1 MTMTPATLGS
11 GFATRVVRFCDDS
24 EQRWVTRSPYST
36 FVLLL
41 KDINGYD
48 LSQVLAFFRTVQ
60 GRYNATWTLTINGT
74 TFPTMMLDSDD
85 LLAVEN
91 RQNLYTLQIKCRN
104 VVNVIPTGGG
114 SGQGTS

>member
-11 GFATRVVRFCDDS
+11 GFATRVIRFCDDS
-24 EQRWVTRSPYST
+24 EQRWVTRCPYST

-41 KDINGYD
+41 KDIDGYD

-85 LLAVEN
+85 LPAVEN
-91 RQNLYTLQIKCRN
+91 RQNLYTLQVKCRN
-104 VVNVIPTGGG
+104 VLNVIPTGGG